1 MKTIQR
7 FSDVNALRRY
17 SIDGLTEYPIED
29 VELNHEWQASS
40 ASVIIGSSRPYTST
54 HYTLEI
60 APNTNGPVVVN
71 IPLDTFIEGDD
82 IGSIFVFTG
91 VFYSETDNI
100 SISAKLYDQSN
111 TEINAGTTTTIQA
124 GIWSAARSNQL
135 QIVEPSG
142 VFTSFYN
149 LEITI
154 QNHNQRR
161 VRMSTPNL
169 VNDAAWLENPVIAS
183 MKPYI
188 PNFYVEFDALQEN
201 PRYPMFRFIDV
212 LTDAIADTMF
222 LYSDWFEYEE
232 RELPPTILRSDKRM
246 LSKLTNPLSVREEN
260 KQWLAQFA
268 GSKTRNQIYLN
279 GSDVIPAENVE
290 EFKKWQLEPAGYGMA
305 AGTQQAIREA
315 VQFVLTGDKVVIV
328 SQISGGDPWT
338 INIIT
343 IESESP
349 TSEEILA
356 AAEPARPM
364 GYQLTHT
371 AVVEINLVLG
381 DPIYGRLGSARL

>member
-17 SIDGLTEYPIED
+17 SIDGLTEYPIET
-29 VELNHEWQASS
+29 VESDHEWQASN
-40 ASVIIGSSRPYTST
+40 ASVFIGSSRPYTNT
-54 HYTLEI
+54 HYILEI
-60 APNTNGPVVVN
+60 APNTNSPVVVN

-82 IGSIFVFTG
+82 VGSLFVFTG

-100 SISAKLYDQSN
+100 SITAKLYDQSN
-111 TEINAGTTTTIQA
+111 PSITPGTTTTIQA
-124 GIWSAARSNQL
+124 GIWGAARSNQL

-142 VFTSFYN
+142 FFTSFYN

-232 RELPPTILRSDKRM
+232 RELPPGILRTDKRM
-246 LSKLTNPLSVREEN
+246 LSKLTNPFSVREEN

-268 GSKTRNQIYLN
+268 GARTRNQIYLS
-279 GSDVIPAENVE
+279 GSEVIPEDNLE
-290 EFKKWQLEPAGYGMA
+290 EFKRWQLDPAGYGRA
-305 AGTQQAIREA
+305 SGTQQAIREA
-315 VQFVLTGDKVVIV
+315 VQFVLTGDKIVII
-328 SQISGGDPWT
+328 SQISGGDPWS

-343 IESESP
+343 LDSESP
-349 TSEEILA
+349 SSEEVLA

-364 GYQLTHT
+364 GYALTHT
-371 AVVEINLVLG
+371 TVEEINLVLG

>member
-1 MKTIQR
+1 MKTLQR
-7 FSDVNALRRY
+7 CSDVNALRRY
-17 SIDGLTEYPIED
+17 SIDGLTKYPIED
-29 VELNHEWQASS
+29 VELNHEWQASN
-40 ASVIIGSSRPYTST
+40 ASVIIGSSRPYTNT

-60 APNTNGPVVVN
+60 APNTNIPVVVN
-71 IPLDTFIEGDD
+71 IPLDTFIESDD

-100 SISAKLYDQSN
+100 SISAKLYDRSN
-111 TEINAGTTTTIQA
+111 TEITAGTTTTIQA
-124 GIWSAARSNQL
+124 GIWGAARSNQL

-142 VFTSFYN
+142 VFTSFYH

-222 LYSDWFEYEE
+222 LYSDWYEYEE
-232 RELPPTILRSDKRM
+232 RELPRGVLRTDKRM
-246 LSKLTNPLSVREEN
+246 LSKLTNPFSVREEN
-260 KQWLAQFA
+260 KQWLAQFS
-268 GSKTRNQIYLN
+268 GSKTRNQIYLY
-279 GSDVIPAENVE
+279 GSGIIPEENIE
-290 EFKKWQLEPAGYGMA
+290 EFRRWQFDPAGYGRA
-305 AGTQQAIREA
+305 SGTQQAIRDA
-315 VQFVLTGDKVVIV
+315 VQFVLTGEKIVIV

-338 INIIT
+338 ISLIT
-343 IESESP
+343 LISESP
-349 TSEEILA
+349 PPDVILA

-364 GYQLTHT
+364 GYQITHT
-371 AVVEINLVLG
+371 AVDEINLVLG